1 MASMTKSGPLEIWLD
16 RIGDYNP
23 QLMRELRGRL
33 KPKFVVATVGV
44 AIGLHAFCFFLSS
57 RFVGSAYTDSLSL
70 VLLWYRF
77 LSPITIALASHQ
89 LIDNLA
95 GEVQQ
100 GTINPLRLSPQ
111 SSGQILGGKMLGV
124 PVLVYLFNLLCLPLY
139 GVVSL
144 SAGVPLLTIA
154 STIFG
159 DSVQMICWLAASLF
173 IGLNCRGKKS
183 VTPLI
188 GTFLVGFGIFIQ
200 NTRGWPMPS
209 VIGIALTGGFG
220 YFSWRL
226 ANNNA
231 FRNQQAN
238 RPLIEL
244 QQKTARPFSNE
255 NLSGVGASVAT
266 PRRSIGFLEPVLD
279 QIGDL
284 NPQLMRELRGK
295 LTSSH
300 VSLTLISSIIIQGFL
315 VILLVTATAP
325 EIVLFWLMGL
335 QQITIVMGC
344 YQLIKNWTIEEEQGT
359 FNPLRLSP
367 KSAGSIIWG
376 KFLGVPSLIYLFNL
390 SCLPLYLI
398 SGVMGKTPIV
408 VLLGFLGVS
417 ALQMGFW
424 FSASLLFASLA
435 GKTQGNKAIAG
446 ASIVGFLLII
456 QSALNSVMLA
466 NEASIWGDSVVLLLG
481 LTGLGGTSYLCWQA
495 IGRRF
500 HRPSATFGS
509 KGQTYGVTA
518 IVTAICLAIGGLD
531 SLSILLYLILAQGLV
546 LIQPRQILLDW
557 ASQPA
562 ALLPLAVPAAAPVR
576 ASLRQANHRQDL
588 LWGESSPPLVA
599 IGIHVAI
606 VAAGLGVF
614 GLFHLEAIAKGLAYA
629 APFLAGL
636 LIKANWVMLLLGF
649 IQLVRLRSKGSGPA
663 QTTLILFCSLY
674 LLPLVLSF
682 LSYGSP
688 HNPLRLL
695 TFRPELALI
704 PANLGPAIAV
714 LCLQGTGL
722 VLGSRQLDRDLR
734 RLSKREFSR
743 ALAPTP
749 SSRLQES

>member
-95 GEVQQ
+95 GEVQA

-111 SSGQILGGKMLGV
+111 SSSQILGGKMLGV
-124 PVLVYLFNLLCLPLY
+124 PALIYIFNVLCLPLY

-154 STIFG
+154 STLIG
-159 DSVQMICWLAASLF
+159 DSVQMVCWLSTSLY
-173 IGLNCRGKKS
+173 IGLSWGKKKS
-183 VTPLI
+183 VSTSI
-188 GTFLVGFGIFIQ
+188 GTLLVGFGLFIQ
-200 NTRGWPMPS
+200 NTKNLPMPW
-209 VIGIALTGGFG
+209 VIGVALTGVWG
-220 YFSWRL
+220 YLFWRS
-226 ANNNA
+226 ANYH
-231 FRNQQAN
+231 FRSQQSS
-238 RPLIEL
+238 
-244 QQKTARPFSNE
+244 Q
-255 NLSGVGASVAT
+255 LSVKPKQPPQLLPKPSSPSVGASVAT
-266 PRRSIGFLEPVLD
+266 PRRSIGFLEPLFD
-279 QIGDL
+279 RIGDL

-295 LTSSH
+295 LTSSN

-325 EIVLFWLMGL
+325 EIVLLWLMGL

-376 KFLGVPSLIYLFNL
+376 KFLGGPSLIYLFNL

-466 NEASIWGDSVVLLLG
+466 NDASIWGNSVVLLLG

-509 KGQTYGVTA
+509 KGQTYVVTA

-531 SLSILLYLILAQGLV
+531 SLALLFYLILAQGLI
-546 LIQPRQILLDW
+546 LIQPRQILIDW

-562 ALLPLAVPAAAPVR
+562 AILPLELPAAAPR

-588 LWGESSPPLVA
+588 IWGESSLPLVA

-606 VAAGLGVF
+606 VAAGLSMF
-614 GLFHLEAIAKGLAYA
+614 GLFHLEAIGKTLTDA
-629 APFLAGL
+629 APFLGGL
-636 LIKANWVMLLLGF
+636 LLKANWLLLLLGF
-649 IQLVRLRSKGSGPA
+649 IQWVRLRSERSGPA

-674 LLPLVLSF
+674 LPPLVLNF
-682 LSYGSP
+682 CGYGSD
-688 HNPLRLL
+688 HPLWLL
-695 TFRPELALI
+695 TFSAHLAFI
-704 PANLGPAIAV
+704 PNNLGPAIAV
-714 LCLQGTGL
+714 LCIQGTGL
-722 VLGSRQLDRDLR
+722 VLGTRQLNRDLR

-743 ALAPTP
+743 ALDPTP
-749 SSRLQES
+749 SSRL

>member
-44 AIGLHAFCFFLSS
+44 AIALHAFCFFLYSQLVESGSS
-57 RFVGSAYTDSLSL
+57 DILSI

-95 GEVQQ
+95 GEVQA

-111 SSGQILGGKMLGV
+111 SSSQILGGKMLGV
-124 PVLVYLFNLLCLPLY
+124 PALIYIFNVLCLPLY

-154 STIFG
+154 STIVG
-159 DSVQMICWLAASLF
+159 DSVQMIFWLTISLLIALNFGKNKSASTSIGTLA
-173 IGLNCRGKKS
+173 IGLG
-183 VTPLI
+183 L
-188 GTFLVGFGIFIQ
+188 LIQ
-200 NTRGWPMPS
+200 NTNSLEIYGPA
-209 VIGIALTGGFG
+209 GIALTAISG
-220 YFSWRL
+220 YLFWYCS
-226 ANNNA
+226 NHI
-231 FRNQQAN
+231 FRNYQSNQRSIEPQQ
-238 RPLIEL
+238 RPIAISLKSSSSEAV
-244 QQKTARPFSNE
+244 KTVF
-255 NLSGVGASVAT
+255 T
-266 PRRSIGFLEPVLD
+266 PQRSIGFLERLFD
-279 QIGDL
+279 WIGDF

-295 LTSSH
+295 LTVSNVSPILFVSIVSQL
-300 VSLTLISSIIIQGFL
+300 VSLIGHPSERVF
-315 VILLVTATAP
+315 
-325 EIVLFWLMGL
+325 FLMGL

-376 KFLGVPSLIYLFNL
+376 KFLGGPSLIYLFNL

-417 ALQMGFW
+417 AMQMGFW

-466 NEASIWGDSVVLLLG
+466 NEASIWGNSVVLLLG
-481 LTGLGGTSYLCWQA
+481 LTGLGGASYLCWQA

-509 KGQTYGVTA
+509 KGQTYAVTA

-531 SLSILLYLILAQGLV
+531 SLALLFYLILAQGLI
-546 LIQPRQILLDW
+546 LIQPRQILIDW

-562 ALLPLAVPAAAPVR
+562 AILPLELPAAAPR

-588 LWGESSPPLVA
+588 IWGESSLPLVA

-606 VAAGLGVF
+606 VAAGLSMF
-614 GLFHLEAIAKGLAYA
+614 GLFHLEAIGKTLTDA
-629 APFLAGL
+629 APFLGGL
-636 LIKANWVMLLLGF
+636 LLRANWLLLLLGF
-649 IQLVRLRSKGSGPA
+649 IQWVRLRSKRSGPA

-674 LLPLVLSF
+674 LPPLVLNF
-682 LSYGSP
+682 CGYGSD
-688 HNPLRLL
+688 HPLWLL
-695 TFRPELALI
+695 TFSAHLAFI
-704 PANLGPAIAV
+704 PNNLGPAIAV

-722 VLGSRQLDRDLR
+722 VLGTRQLNRDLR

-743 ALAPTP
+743 ALDPTP
-749 SSRLQES
+749 SSRL

>member
-1 MASMTKSGPLEIWLD
+1 MGGITKSGPLEIWLD

-23 QLMRELRGRL
+23 QLMRELRGKL
-33 KPKFVVATVGV
+33 KPLPILVTVGT
-44 AIGLHAFCFFLSS
+44 AIGLHGFCFFLYSQL
-57 RFVGSAYTDSLSL
+57 VASAYTDVLSI

-77 LSPITIALASHQ
+77 LSPITISIASHQ
-89 LIDNLA
+89 LIDNLS

-111 SSGQILGGKMLGV
+111 SSSQILGGKMLGV
-124 PVLVYLFNLLCLPLY
+124 PALIYLFNLLCLPLY
-139 GVVSL
+139 GVVSI

-154 STIFG
+154 ATMIG
-159 DSVQMICWLAASLF
+159 DSAQMVCWLTTSLY
-173 IGLNCRGKKS
+173 IGLNWGKNKS
-183 VTPLI
+183 VSTSI
-188 GTFLVGFGIFIQ
+188 GTLLVGFGLFIQ
-200 NTRGWPMPS
+200 NNKNLPMPW
-209 VIGIALTGGFG
+209 VIGVALTGVWG
-220 YFSWRL
+220 YLFWRS
-226 ANNNA
+226 ANYH
-231 FRNQQAN
+231 FRSQQSSQLSVEPQPP
-238 RPLIEL
+238 PLSP
-244 QQKTARPFSNE
+244 KPSS
-255 NLSGVGASVAT
+255 LSVGASVAT
-266 PRRSIGFLEPVLD
+266 PHRSIGFLEPLFD
-279 QIGDL
+279 RIGDL

-295 LTSSH
+295 LASSN
-300 VSLTLISSIIIQGFL
+300 VQLTLISSIIIQGFL

-325 EIVLFWLMGL
+325 AIVLLWLMGL

-367 KSAGSIIWG
+367 QSAWSIIWG

-417 ALQMGFW
+417 AMQMGFW

-466 NEASIWGDSVVLLLG
+466 NEASIWGNSVVLLLG

-509 KGQTYGVTA
+509 KGQTYVVTA

-531 SLSILLYLILAQGLV
+531 SLALLFYLILAQGLI
-546 LIQPRQILLDW
+546 LIQPRQILIDW

-562 ALLPLAVPAAAPVR
+562 ALLPLELPAAAPR

-588 LWGESSPPLVA
+588 IWGESSPPLVA

-614 GLFHLEAIAKGLAYA
+614 GLFHLEAIGKTLTDA
-629 APFLAGL
+629 APFLGGL
-636 LIKANWVMLLLGF
+636 LLRANWLLLLLGF
-649 IQLVRLRSKGSGPA
+649 IQWVRLRSKRSGPA

-674 LLPLVLSF
+674 LPPLILNF
-682 LSYGSP
+682 CGYGSD
-688 HNPLRLL
+688 HPLWLL
-695 TFRPELALI
+695 TFSAHLAFI
-704 PANLGPAIAV
+704 PNNLGPAIAV
-714 LCLQGTGL
+714 LCIQGTGL
-722 VLGSRQLDRDLR
+722 VLGTRQLNRDLR

-743 ALAPTP
+743 ALDPTP
-749 SSRLQES
+749 SSRL